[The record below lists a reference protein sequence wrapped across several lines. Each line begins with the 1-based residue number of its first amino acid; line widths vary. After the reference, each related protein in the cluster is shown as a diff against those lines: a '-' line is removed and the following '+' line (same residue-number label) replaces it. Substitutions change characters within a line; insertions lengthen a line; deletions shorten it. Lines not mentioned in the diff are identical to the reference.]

1 MAAWVL
7 LYDGGKQGLDLTLMG
22 LDLSSFF
29 LKIDFCV
36 GPLKKPT
43 P

>member
-1 MAAWVL
+1 MAARVL

-29 LKIDFCV
+29 EN
-36 GPLKKPT
+36 
-43 P
+43 